1 MSTGAG
7 AGAGAGAG
15 IRKGSCLL
23 IIVLIRV
30 SYKTIFHYVLF
41 CHAKSL

>member
-1 MSTGAG
+1 
-7 AGAGAGAG
+7 
-15 IRKGSCLL
+15 L